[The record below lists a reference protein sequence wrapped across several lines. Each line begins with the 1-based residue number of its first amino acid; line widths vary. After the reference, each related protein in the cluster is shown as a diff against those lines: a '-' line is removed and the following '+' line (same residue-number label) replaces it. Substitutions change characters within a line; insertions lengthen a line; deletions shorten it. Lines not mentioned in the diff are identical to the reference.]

1 MEAPARAGWFDGSAQ
16 QPMRLKRPG
25 LWWRRPRK
33 GSSPDAGT
41 VEAQEQQRQDLGL
54 MLRRRREELGLSL
67 RDLANETRITTPV
80 IEALERGWRDRLP
93 ERAYLASMLPQIER
107 RLALPGG
114 CLEPLLPSPV
124 FRRGPAKAG
133 LGRFTLGNID
143 VFTTWQGTVVY
154 AAVIAF
160 SLLAINRQQ
169 QDLALRNSLSLEPVR
184 ADVEAISRG
193 PNLAGSDEG
202 IAALRPLEQVQQ
214 RKPQQ
219 WFELVRDAMSQS
231 QGVLEVVV
239 AEPRALKLSS
249 GGGDRVQFMAS
260 AGRLTLQLQ
269 APIEVLLDPPA
280 GAEDQVLWNG
290 EPLTVDQE
298 RPGVYRVNKLTA
310 PASDRPQTAPL
321 LP

>member
-1 MEAPARAGWFDGSAQ
+1 
-16 QPMRLKRPG
+16 MRLKRPG

-33 GSSPDAGT
+33 DSCPDAGT
-41 VEAQEQQRQDLGL
+41 VEVQEQQRQDLGL
-54 MLRRRREELGLSL
+54 LLRRRREELGLSL

-114 CLEPLLPSPV
+114 CLDPLLPPPV
-124 FRRGPAKAG
+124 LLRRGPAKAG

-193 PNLAGSDEG
+193 PNPVASDEG
-202 IAALRPLEQVQQ
+202 IAALRPLEQVQK
-214 RKPQQ
+214 RTPQQ
-219 WFELVRDAMSQS
+219 WLDLVRDALPQS

-239 AEPRALKLSS
+239 AEPRELQLSS
-249 GGGDRVQFMAS
+249 GGGDRVQFATS
-260 AGRLTLQLQ
+260 AGTLTLQLM
-269 APIEVLLDPPA
+269 APIEVRLDPPA

-290 EPLTVDQE
+290 EPLPVDQE
-298 RPGVYRVNKLTA
+298 RPGIYRVNKLPA
-310 PASDRPQTAPL
+310 PESDLPQTAPL

>member
-1 MEAPARAGWFDGSAQ
+1 MCIRD
-16 QPMRLKRPG
+16 
-25 LWWRRPRK
+25 
-33 GSSPDAGT
+33 SPH
-41 VEAQEQQRQDLGL
+41 
-54 MLRRRREELGLSL
+54 
-67 RDLANETRITTPV
+67 
-80 IEALERGWRDRLP
+80 
-93 ERAYLASMLPQIER
+93 IER
-107 RLALPGG
+107 RLSLPGG
-114 CLEPLLPSPV
+114 CLDPLLPPPLLL
-124 FRRGPAKAG
+124 RRGRAQAG

-184 ADVEAISRG
+184 ADVEAITRG
-193 PNLAGSDEG
+193 PNLAGSDEA

-214 RKPQQ
+214 RTPQQ
-219 WFELVRDAMSQS
+219 WLELVRGALPLS

-239 AEPRALKLSS
+239 AEPRELQLSS
-249 GGGDRVQFMAS
+249 GGGDRVQFTAS

-269 APIEVLLDPPA
+269 VPIEVRLDPPA

-290 EPLTVDQE
+290 EPLPVDQE
-298 RPGVYRVNKLTA
+298 RPGIYRVNKLAA
-310 PASDRPQTAPL
+310 PDSDRPQTPPL

>member
-1 MEAPARAGWFDGSAQ
+1 
-16 QPMRLKRPG
+16 MRLKRPG

>member
-1 MEAPARAGWFDGSAQ
+1 
-16 QPMRLKRPG
+16 MRLKRPG

-54 MLRRRREELGLSL
+54 LLRRRREELGLSL

-114 CLEPLLPSPV
+114 CLDPLLPPPV
-124 FRRGPAKAG
+124 LLRRGPAKAG

-154 AAVIAF
+154 AVVIGF
-160 SLLAINRQQ
+160 SLLGINRQQ

-184 ADVEAISRG
+184 ADVEAINRR
-193 PNLAGSDEG
+193 PNLAGSDQR

-214 RKPQQ
+214 RTPQE
-219 WFELVRDAMSQS
+219 WLELVRGALNQT

-239 AEPRALKLSS
+239 AEPRELQLSS
-249 GGGDRVQFMAS
+249 GGGDRVQFTATV
-260 AGRLTLQLQ
+260 GGLTLQLQ
-269 APIEVLLDPPA
+269 APIELRLDPPA
-280 GAEDQVLWNG
+280 GDGDQVLWNG
-290 EPLTVDQE
+290 EPLKVDPQ
-298 RPGVYRVNKLTA
+298 RPGIYRVNKLPA
-310 PASDRPQTAPL
+310 PESDRPQTAPL
-321 LP
+321 DP

>member
-1 MEAPARAGWFDGSAQ
+1 
-16 QPMRLKRPG
+16 MRLKRPG

-214 RKPQQ
+214 RTPQQ
-219 WFELVRDAMSQS
+219 WLDLVRDALPQS